1 MQDVPAAFLR
11 RKAEKKP
18 LFDNLLKI
26 LKLNSKVH
34 FDGFDFFAYNKYMS
48 QTELSKGFR
57 IGEDVFYPSTGLC
70 SVVRKEVRNG
80 RSYLKL
86 TSLSQ
91 DSIILL
97 PEDNAASL
105 GLRHLTTKDDL
116 LAAFAVLREDE
127 GAEDKEW
134 KHRVEKNTALLRE
147 GTVLSICRVV
157 SSLYRRSKVKE
168 LPSVEKKLYDSAVL
182 MLVDEASSVL
192 KKSEEEVRKLIF
204 SYLEGI
210 EGV

>member
-1 MQDVPAAFLR
+1 M
-11 RKAEKKP
+11 
-18 LFDNLLKI
+18 
-26 LKLNSKVH
+26 H
-34 FDGFDFFAYNKYMS
+34 FDDFVFLVYNKYMS
-48 QTELSKGFR
+48 HTELSKGFR
-57 IGEDVFYPSTGLC
+57 IGEDVFYPSMGLC
-70 SVVRKEVRNG
+70 SIIRKEERNG

-105 GLRHLTTKDDL
+105 GLRHLTERDEL
-116 LAAFAVLREDE
+116 MSAFNILKEDE

-134 KHRVEKNTALLRE
+134 KHRVEKNTALLKE
-147 GTVLSICRVV
+147 GTALSICRVV

-168 LPSVEKKLYDSAVL
+168 LPSVEKKLYDSALV

-204 SYLEGI
+204 SYLEGF
-210 EGV
+210 EVV